1 MTKYFAIYVVTIGLW
16 LGAVPAQA
24 QGYLVGFAGGAFGGD
39 APSGKATYGVAAG
52 ATTGGLLGIEFE
64 FAHTPTFFSEN
75 SDSGNV
81 LTLTGNVLVG
91 VPVGSI
97 RPYAVG
103 GAGLIRQRAKVTF
116 GGVLN
121 DFTDNDFGYNIGGGM
136 HATLAPHVGLRG
148 DVRYFH
154 VRKTGGL
161 SFGRA
166 FIGVVLGP

>member
-1 MTKYFAIYVVTIGLW
+1 MTKYFVTGAAAVCVWLVAI
-16 LGAVPAQA
+16 PAHA
-24 QGYLVGFAGGAFGGD
+24 QGYLVGSAGGAFGGD

-52 ATTGGLLGIEFE
+52 ATTGGVLGIEFE

-81 LTLTGNVLVG
+81 ITLTGNLLIG
-91 VPVGSI
+91 VPVGPI

-103 GAGLIRQRAKVTF
+103 GAGLIRQRAKVSLR
-116 GGVLN
+116 GILN
-121 DFTDNDFGYNIGGGM
+121 DFTDHDFGYNIGGGVEV
-136 HATLAPHVGLRG
+136 TLAPHIGLRG

-154 VRKTGGL
+154 VRKTEGL

-166 FIGVVLGP
+166 FIGAILRL

>member
-1 MTKYFAIYVVTIGLW
+1 MIKYFATGAMAVCVW
-16 LGAVPAQA
+16 LAAVPAQA
-24 QGYLVGFAGGAFGGD
+24 QGYLVGSAGGAFGGD

-52 ATTGGLLGIEFE
+52 ATTGGVLGIEFE
-64 FAHTPTFFSEN
+64 FAHTPTFFGEN

-81 LTLTGNVLVG
+81 LTLTGNLLVG
-91 VPVGSI
+91 VPVGPI

-103 GAGLIRQRAKVTF
+103 GAGLIRQRANVSF
-116 GGVLN
+116 GGILN
-121 DFTDNDFGYNIGGGM
+121 DFTDHDFGYDIGGGLE
-136 HATLAPHVGLRG
+136 ATLAPHVGLRG

-166 FIGVVLGP
+166 FIGVVLGL

>member
-1 MTKYFAIYVVTIGLW
+1 MIKYFATGAMAICIW
-16 LGAVPAQA
+16 LAALPAQA
-24 QGYLVGFAGGAFGGD
+24 QGYLVGSAGGAFGGD

-52 ATTGGLLGIEFE
+52 AKAGVLGIEFE

-81 LTLTGNVLVG
+81 LTLTGNLLVG
-91 VPVGSI
+91 VPVGPI

-103 GAGLIRQRAKVTF
+103 GAGLIRQRAKVSF
-116 GGVLN
+116 GGILN
-121 DFTDNDFGYNIGGGM
+121 DFTDHEFGYNIGGGM
-136 HATLAPHVGLRG
+136 EATLAPHVGLRG

-154 VRKTGGL
+154 VRKTEGL

-166 FIGVVLGP
+166 FIGVVLGL

>member
-1 MTKYFAIYVVTIGLW
+1 MTKYFVTGVVVVCVW
-16 LGAVPAQA
+16 LAAVPAQA
-24 QGYLVGFAGGAFGGD
+24 QGYLVGSAGAAFGGD

-52 ATTGGLLGIEFE
+52 ATAGILGIEFE

-81 LTLTGNVLVG
+81 LTLTGNLLVG
-91 VPVGSI
+91 APIGPI

-103 GAGLIRQRAKVTF
+103 GLGLIRQRREVSF
-116 GGVLN
+116 GGILN
-121 DFTDNDFGYNIGGGM
+121 NVTDHEFGYNIGGGM
-136 HATLAPHVGLRG
+136 EVTLVPHVGLRG

-161 SFGRA
+161 SFGRGFVGA
-166 FIGVVLGP
+166 VLRL